1 MTAPCSIPLNT
12 IQTEPVLIENTLA
25 KNFNG
30 LKLSIKFLLIGGTYQ
45 WLHPILYPRRT
56 QTNIYSDLSRCVD
69 ERAENGFGLTC
80 QKFSCEKSTYIISS
94 LTLMFPLDKD
104 VTFAVVRSGTSSAT
118 LASINI
124 KVKGKL
130 TLVLVTNYF
139 HVKF

>member
-1 MTAPCSIPLNT
+1 MTAPCSTPLNT

-25 KNFNG
+25 RNFNG
-30 LKLSIKFLLIGGTYQ
+30 LKLSIKFLLIGGTYH
-45 WLHPILYPRRT
+45 WSHPIFDPRT
-56 QTNIYSDLSRCVD
+56 QTNIYSDFTTCLENPD
-69 ERAENGFGLTC
+69 NGFGLTC

-94 LTLMFPLDKD
+94 LTLMSPLDKD
-104 VTFAVVRSGTSSAT
+104 VTFTVIRSGTSPAT
-118 LASINI
+118 LAFIDI